1 MNELLI
7 EINDLDLTVEETITI
22 VENYWLE
29 LAENT
34 ADPKQKKT
42 FMQKAGDVGRRIL
55 SGIGGAARGGYDALK
70 QGYQSAGKN
79 DFRKAL
85 EILKSSDLLTP
96 EVLNAIKKADR
107 DKRGVA
113 VRSPEQKQKDI
124 KSARDIAKDPSKNP
138 YATQSPGYKP
148 PEKKK
153 RQQKLNFGEWL
164 LENSK

>member
-34 ADPKQKKT
+34 SDPKQKKT
-42 FMQKAGDVGRRIL
+42 FMQKAGDVGRSIL
-55 SGIGGAARGGYDALK
+55 SGIGGAVRGGYDALK
-70 QGYQSAGKN
+70 QGYSNAGKT

-107 DKRGVA
+107 DKRKVSI
-113 VRSPEQKQKDI
+113 RTPEQKRKDI
-124 KSARDIAKDPSKNP
+124 KTAKDVAKDPSKNP
-138 YATQSPGYKP
+138 FATQSPGYKP
-148 PEKKK
+148 TEKKK
-153 RQQKLNFGEWL
+153 VQQKLNFGEWL